1 MPRTAIFAIV
11 DTDNTTVIRRGIFL
25 VCKQGKHFPKTT
37 AKSHELWNP
46 DMGTNWTFHKL
57 SRSHHLFKK
66 YRA

>member
-1 MPRTAIFAIV
+1 M
-11 DTDNTTVIRRGIFL
+11 FL
-25 VCKQGKHFPKTT
+25 LCKQGKHFPKTT

-57 SRSHHLFKK
+57 SGSYHLFKK